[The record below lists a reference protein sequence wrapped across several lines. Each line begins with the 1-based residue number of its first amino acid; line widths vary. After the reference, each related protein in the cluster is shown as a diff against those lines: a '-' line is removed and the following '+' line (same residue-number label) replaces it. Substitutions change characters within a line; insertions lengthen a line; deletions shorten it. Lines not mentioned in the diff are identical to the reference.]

1 MPSISYVKIENFKGF
16 KKEVYIR
23 LSNPSVLI
31 GPNNSGK
38 TTAIQALSLWSRAVR
53 EWYNKKGDSP
63 SESQKRYGVG
73 INRLT
78 ILDIPVKES
87 RYFWNE
93 THIREGSKSI
103 TFSIEAGVIMDGKEY
118 PAKMI
123 FNSRDQ
129 ESVYCRP
136 DKALMKETELLK
148 YVRNLSFNLLYPMS
162 GIASGIINMSP
173 EFLVNDGRMNVYLGQ
188 GQTSHVLRNLC
199 YKINQTSKDDWEKI
213 ARFLELLF
221 QVKLQT
227 PELDETTSVLS
238 LSYLEYQSSAP
249 LEIALAGRGMQQ
261 VLLILA
267 YLYSHK
273 NSVLMIDEPDAH
285 LELLRQKQIFTIL
298 QDVALQTDS
307 QIIIATHSE
316 VILDESVETNLSFI
330 LNGECIELSRD
341 DVIKH
346 TLRNLGMEHY
356 YKAKISPHLLIVEGS
371 TDVMMLRAFAQ
382 KLNHP
387 VLNHLNDR
395 LFTYYIKDVSPERDV
410 CEEIQRQAT
419 PTNSY
424 KEYYYTLKQLVKELN
439 GLVILDSD
447 GKEIPAQ
454 NGKVENDLLTMYW
467 RRYEIENY
475 FISPELLMEYAK
487 KKEFNDDLFILE
499 NEANMKKAIDDTLA
513 EMVYNN
519 DHQAVEQYYSTGEQT
534 KQSLLAGKKMSEFAE
549 KVFRRFADLQK
560 QPILLNKGQYYQMIE
575 YMDPSQISPE
585 IKEKLDAMQSL
596 FETTPQV
603 K

>member
-1 MPSISYVKIENFKGF
+1 
-16 KKEVYIR
+16 
-23 LSNPSVLI
+23 
-31 GPNNSGK
+31 
-38 TTAIQALSLWSRAVR
+38 
-53 EWYNKKGDSP
+53 
-63 SESQKRYGVG
+63 
-73 INRLT
+73 
-78 ILDIPVKES
+78 
-87 RYFWNE
+87 
-93 THIREGSKSI
+93 
-103 TFSIEAGVIMDGKEY
+103 
-118 PAKMI
+118 
-123 FNSRDQ
+123 
-129 ESVYCRP
+129 
-136 DKALMKETELLK
+136 
-148 YVRNLSFNLLYPMS
+148 
-162 GIASGIINMSP
+162 
-173 EFLVNDGRMNVYLGQ
+173 
-188 GQTSHVLRNLC
+188 
-199 YKINQTSKDDWEKI
+199 
-213 ARFLELLF
+213 
-221 QVKLQT
+221 
-227 PELDETTSVLS
+227 
-238 LSYLEYQSSAP
+238 
-249 LEIALAGRGMQQ
+249 
-261 VLLILA
+261 
-267 YLYSHK
+267 
-273 NSVLMIDEPDAH
+273 
-285 LELLRQKQIFTIL
+285 
-298 QDVALQTDS
+298 
-307 QIIIATHSE
+307 
-316 VILDESVETNLSFI
+316 
-330 LNGECIELSRD
+330 
-341 DVIKH
+341 
-346 TLRNLGMEHY
+346 MEHY

>member
-1 MPSISYVKIENFKGF
+1 
-16 KKEVYIR
+16 
-23 LSNPSVLI
+23 
-31 GPNNSGK
+31 
-38 TTAIQALSLWSRAVR
+38 
-53 EWYNKKGDSP
+53 
-63 SESQKRYGVG
+63 
-73 INRLT
+73 
-78 ILDIPVKES
+78 
-87 RYFWNE
+87 
-93 THIREGSKSI
+93 
-103 TFSIEAGVIMDGKEY
+103 MDGKEY

-173 EFLVNDGRMNVYLGQ
+173 EFLVNDGQMNVYLGQ

-199 YKINQTSKDDWEKI
+199 YKIIQTSKDDWKKI

-221 QVKLQT
+221 QVKLQA

-356 YKAKISPHLLIVEGS
+356 CKAKISPHLLIVEGS